1 MSRRL
6 LISVAL
12 TGVVA
17 TVGAAVLVLF
27 AHDFMPY
34 RPAEKVAQVV
44 TDAIWITAGLIAW
57 RRRPGNRVG
66 PLMTALGFAELLPK
80 FFWDAALPFTVAQ
93 LISWFTLPL
102 STHLFLA
109 FPSGRLATRFER
121 GFVAS
126 VYVAIPLFSP
136 ISQLF
141 WDPQGTDCP
150 ECPRNLLLVNA
161 DPRIWSFV
169 SPVGDVIVGAMLATA
184 VFLLIGHVRR
194 A

>member
-6 LISVAL
+6 LISIAIA
-12 TGVVA
+12 GVV
-17 TVGAAVLVLF
+17 TVAGAAVLVLF

-34 RPAEKVAQVV
+34 GPSEKVAQVV
-44 TDAIWITAGLIAW
+44 TDAIWIMAGLIAW

-93 LISWFTLPL
+93 LISWFSLPL

-121 GFVAS
+121 RFVTS
-126 VYVAIPLFSP
+126 VYAAILLLSP

-141 WDPQGTDCP
+141 WDPQTTDCP
-150 ECPRNLLLVNA
+150 GCPRNLLLVNGS
-161 DPRIWSFV
+161 PRIWSVV
-169 SPVGDVIVGAMLATA
+169 SPAGDV
-184 VFLLIGHVRR
+184 LI
-194 A
+194 